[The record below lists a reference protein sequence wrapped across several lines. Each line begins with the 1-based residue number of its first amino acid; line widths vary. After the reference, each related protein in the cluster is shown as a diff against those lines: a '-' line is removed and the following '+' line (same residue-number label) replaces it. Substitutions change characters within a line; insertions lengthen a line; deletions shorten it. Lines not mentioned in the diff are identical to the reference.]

1 MKNILTVVA
10 LLFIS
15 ISSFSQ
21 IKEGHV
27 KFKIDIESNNP
38 EMQMQVAML
47 QNSKLDL
54 FFNNKTTRSEFA
66 MGTIM
71 TMITV
76 ANAETDQLLMLMSG
90 MVGKQAI
97 KTTIT
102 EINKKK
108 PEDAINVKLVDETK
122 TILGF
127 KCNKALITDAEG
139 NESFFW
145 YTSEIEVDKK
155 GQSMFSE
162 KIPGFALEY
171 EMSQQGLK
179 MTMAAVEVDKKL
191 DKKQK
196 ELFDLVIPTD
206 YKEIT
211 LEDLNSM
218 GK

>member
-1 MKNILTVVA
+1 
-10 LLFIS
+10 
-15 ISSFSQ
+15 
-21 IKEGHV
+21 
-27 KFKIDIESNNP
+27 
-38 EMQMQVAML
+38 
-47 QNSKLDL
+47 
-54 FFNNKTTRSEFA
+54 
-66 MGTIM
+66 
-71 TMITV
+71 
-76 ANAETDQLLMLMSG
+76 
-90 MVGKQAI
+90 MVC
-97 KTTIT
+97 
-102 EINKKK
+102 
-108 PEDAINVKLVDETK
+108 KLVDETK

-179 MTMAAVEVDKKL
+179 MTMTAVEVDKKL